1 MKQSN
6 PFKVNDDPAEVSDR
20 DLLAEYQRS
29 GGEPG
34 DPDVDAILDEIIRR
48 GLDI

>member
-1 MKQSN
+1 M
-6 PFKVNDDPAEVSDR
+6 SDR
-20 DLLAEYQRS
+20 DLLKEYQRS

-34 DPDVDAILDEIIRR
+34 DPDVEAILAEICRR